1 MFNSEKLSKQ
11 EIKDLEL
18 MSSLARQS
26 VVSMITN
33 AKSGHP
39 GGCLSAV
46 DILVTLYSKCLNHYK
61 EWSEHPDFENRD
73 RFVLSKG
80 HASASLYAVLALF
93 EYFPLEELMT
103 FRKLGSRLQGH
114 PSFGLLPGVE
124 VSSGSLGQGLSM
136 SCGMALGLKLDK
148 KDSYVYC
155 YVGDG
160 EMQEGQVW
168 EAIMGASQHE
178 LDNLILFVDR
188 NNLQIDGCTDD
199 IKSLGDLQAK
209 FEAFDWMALE
219 VDGHKHQEIYQA
231 VLKAKKL
238 GKKNKC
244 PVAIICN
251 TIKGKGVSFME
262 NAASWHGKSPKD
274 EECEAALKEL
284 RGECNDY

>member
-1 MFNSEKLSKQ
+1 MFNNDKLTKQ
-11 EIKDLEL
+11 EIKDIQLYSK
-18 MSSLARQS
+18 MARKS
-26 VVSMITN
+26 VLSMITS

-46 DILVTLYSKCLNHYK
+46 DILVTLYSKCLTHYK

-80 HASASLYAVLALF
+80 HASATLYAVLALF
-93 EYFPLEELMT
+93 DYFPLEELMT
-103 FRKLGSRLQGH
+103 FRKFGTRLQGH
-114 PSFGLLPGVE
+114 PSYGLLPGVE

-148 KDSYVYC
+148 RDSYVYC

-168 EAIMGASQHE
+168 EAIMGAAQHN

-199 IKSLGDLQAK
+199 IKSLGDLEAK
-209 FEAFDWMALE
+209 FEAFDWAAFE
-219 VDGHKHQEIYQA
+219 IDGHNHQEIFQA
-231 VLKAKKL
+231 VTKAKKL
-238 GKKNKC
+238 GKKHGC

-251 TIKGKGVSFME
+251 TVKGKGVSFME
-262 NAASWHGKSPKD
+262 NVAGWHGKAPKED
-274 EECEAALKEL
+274 ECNAALEEL
-284 RGECNDY
+284 RGEYND